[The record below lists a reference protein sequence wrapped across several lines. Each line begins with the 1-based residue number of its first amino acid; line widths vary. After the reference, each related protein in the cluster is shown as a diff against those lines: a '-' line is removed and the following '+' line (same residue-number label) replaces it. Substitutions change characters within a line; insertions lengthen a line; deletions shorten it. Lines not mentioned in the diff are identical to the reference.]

1 MAITYFLRNKTLPGM
16 PAHNPDPRTTDD
28 MFVIEIRTSEN
39 SISDTDLNK
48 LIKDTGYVE
57 IDEKTVDK

>member
-1 MAITYFLRNKTLPGM
+1 
-16 PAHNPDPRTTDD
+16 

-39 SISDTDLNK
+39 SMSDSDLNK

>member
-1 MAITYFLRNKTLPGM
+1 
-16 PAHNPDPRTTDD
+16 

-39 SISDTDLNK
+39 TMSNTELNK

>member
-1 MAITYFLRNKTLPGM
+1 
-16 PAHNPDPRTTDD
+16 

-39 SISDTDLNK
+39 SMSNTELNK